1 MTMKEFL
8 EQTCWTAFARNVMT
22 TLIRVVMAA
31 ETYELSVLSFAWYIA
46 AAQVIFPNTR
56 TRMVSLSLSLSLS
69 LARSLARSFALAVAR
84 SLSLTRCLCLKL
96 MPTWATETSD
106 FLPGICL
113 LLIRWLQLRFDFDS
127 TAVRLLIKGH

>member
-56 TRMVSLSLSLSLS
+56 TRMVSLSLSL
-69 LARSLARSFALAVAR
+69 ARSLARSL
-84 SLSLTRCLCLKL
+84 SLSLARCLCLKL